1 MRRQEHDL
9 SSQTSED
16 AWPELNW
23 PDWRD
28 TGDTLHRWT
37 QVVGKVRMALAPMM
51 NHWWQVALYVNSR
64 GLTTSPIPYG
74 ALSFDMTFDFIDHA
88 LLIDTSHG
96 ARECFPLKPMSVA
109 AFHAETFAR
118 LRRLGIDVHVWTMP
132 CEIADAVLFQED
144 HAHCAYDAA
153 YARRFWRVLLHT
165 HRVFNAFRSRFVGKA
180 SPVHF
185 FWGSFDLA
193 VTRFSGRLAPP
204 HPGGI
209 PHLPDAITREAYS
222 QEVSSLGFWPGN
234 AAAPTPIF
242 YSYAYPEPA
251 GFAEAKV
258 QPAAAYYEPKLR
270 EFILPYDAVRT
281 AEKPDRVLLD
291 FAQSAYDAAS
301 QLGKWDRAALDEKK
315 PALHSAQHH
324 S

>member
-1 MRRQEHDL
+1 MI
-9 SSQTSED
+9 SQTSED
-16 AWPELNW
+16 AWPDLNW
-23 PDWRD
+23 PDWQD

-37 QVVGKVRMALAPMM
+37 QIVGKVRMALAPMM

-64 GLTTSPIPYG
+64 GLTTSPIPCG

-109 AFHAETFAR
+109 AFYAEIFAR
-118 LRRLGIDVHVWTMP
+118 LRRLGIDVRVWTMP

-153 YARRFWRVLLHT
+153 HARRFWRVLLQT
-165 HRVFNAFRSRFVGKA
+165 HHVFNAFRSRFVGKA

-204 HPGGI
+204 HPGVA
-209 PHLPDAITREAYS
+209 PHLANWVMREAYS
-222 QEVSSLGFWPGN
+222 HEVSSCGFWPGN
-234 AAAPTPIF
+234 GGYGRAAF
-242 YSYAYPEPA
+242 YSYAYPEPPE
-251 GFAEAKV
+251 FATARMRTPGAFYDAQLK
-258 QPAAAYYEPKLR
+258 
-270 EFILPYDAVRT
+270 EFVLPYDAVRQAADANRT
-281 AEKPDRVLLD
+281 LLGFLED
-291 FAQSAYDAAS
+291 TYAAAAD
-301 QLGKWDRAALDEKK
+301 GAGWDRAALERA
-315 PALHSAQHH
+315 PHALGAGLPERRRQ
-324 S
+324 